1 MHTKD
6 EIIEFFIGLLA
17 MLDEKG
23 KLNGKER
30 AALAHYVSEYYTY
43 YGDDVDVE

>member
-23 KLNGKER
+23 KLNGKEH
-30 AALAHYVSEYYTY
+30 AALAHYVNEYYTY
-43 YGDDVDVE
+43 YMEGVDEE

>member
-17 MLDEKG
+17 RLDEKG
-23 KLNGKER
+23 KLNGEER
-30 AALAHYVSEYYTY
+30 TALAHYVIEYYTY
-43 YGDDVDVE
+43 YGDDTDVE

>member
-30 AALAHYVSEYYTY
+30 RSCTLCI
-43 YGDDVDVE
+43 